1 MAWSISKKFEI
12 ARSLPKKF
20 TLLPKSPTFAVS
32 TFANKSV
39 YITILDHELLKVKL
53 QFNRQNAVIN
63 EDFTPSSTN
72 DTQNFL
78 DEPED
83 SDFKPFGTYTVL
95 INSVLLLIMLTF
107 MIVIVG
113 LCLNNF
119 IKHISEG
126 V

>member
-1 MAWSISKKFEI
+1 MK
-12 ARSLPKKF
+12 
-20 TLLPKSPTFAVS
+20 TLFQAQGL
-32 TFANKSV
+32 
-39 YITILDHELLKVKL
+39 
-53 QFNRQNAVIN
+53 
-63 EDFTPSSTN
+63 
-72 DTQNFL
+72 L

-95 INSVLLLIMLTF
+95 INSVMLLIMLTI